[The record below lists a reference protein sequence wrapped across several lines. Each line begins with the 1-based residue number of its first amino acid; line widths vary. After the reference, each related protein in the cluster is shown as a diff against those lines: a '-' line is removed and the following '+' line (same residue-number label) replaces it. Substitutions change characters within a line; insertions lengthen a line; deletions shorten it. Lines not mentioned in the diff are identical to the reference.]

1 MQAFQSKHSH
11 QFQIQDRL
19 LLLLLG
25 AQQSIWK
32 HQAQPHLASLSHQL
46 CQPPLLPAK
55 HTMLLQNSLTDACGL
70 KHSPK
75 KLHLMPPSSQLTL
88 SKLLTCHPQSSAGQQ
103 QLRPAHHLH
112 LLTQQ
117 YPQATQQ
124 LPQAL
129 LHCLRTA
136 VRMPPPTQK
145 GVKLMPVPRKRRLAR
160 QRLTRLQAR
169 HRRGVLGRLCGT
181 GGQMGAVGYSL
192 TTTALLCLIQTPL
205 RTSSH
210 SSLVPCLEASMPSR
224 YSQVTHAYPDFWS
237 CTQVQPVGT
246 TG

>member
-1 MQAFQSKHSH
+1 
-11 QFQIQDRL
+11 
-19 LLLLLG
+19 
-25 AQQSIWK
+25 
-32 HQAQPHLASLSHQL
+32 
-46 CQPPLLPAK
+46 
-55 HTMLLQNSLTDACGL
+55 
-70 KHSPK
+70 
-75 KLHLMPPSSQLTL
+75 MPPSSQLTL
-88 SKLLTCHPQSSAGQQ
+88 SKLLTCLPQSSAGQQ
-103 QLRPAHHLH
+103 QLRPAHHHH
-112 LLTQQ
+112 LLTQQQQ

-136 VRMPPPTQK
+136 VRMPLPMQK
-145 GVKLMPVPRKRRLAR
+145 GVELMPVPRKRRLAR

-169 HRRGVLGRLCGT
+169 HRRGVLGPLCGA

-224 YSQVTHAYPDFWS
+224 YSQVSGMHK
-237 CTQVQPVGT
+237 QM
-246 TG
+246 